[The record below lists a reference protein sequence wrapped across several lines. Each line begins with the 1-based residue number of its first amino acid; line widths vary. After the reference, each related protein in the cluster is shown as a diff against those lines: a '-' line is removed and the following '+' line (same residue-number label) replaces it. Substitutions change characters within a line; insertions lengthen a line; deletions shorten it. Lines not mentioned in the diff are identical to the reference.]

1 MAFKMTSQMIDLGKV
16 FIKSV
21 YDGNLEKVKACVTL
35 GVDINYMDHQG
46 KNALMYAIITD
57 EVDRRH
63 ILDLLVHQPNID
75 VNFEVKVKAWRKS
88 IPFLHFTNHFYKRVV
103 QA

>member
-1 MAFKMTSQMIDLGKV
+1 MFIFQRTLLAFKMTSQMIDLGKV

-57 EVDRRH
+57 EVED
-63 ILDLLVHQPNID
+63 IFWTCWFINQI
-75 VNFEVKVKAWRKS
+75 
-88 IPFLHFTNHFYKRVV
+88 
-103 QA
+103 